1 MRISDWSSDVCS
13 SDLQQLQSVAPNLMV
28 YQSVGAAI
36 PFLRGIGFS
45 SGDPATESSVA
56 MYVDGVYQPSVY
68 ANLFEFNGIER
79 IEVLKGPQGTLFGRN
94 ATGGVVQIITKAPSS
109 APELNLD
116 RKSDVQG
123 KSVSVRVD
131 LGGRRNIK
139 KPNK

>member
-68 ANLFEFNGIER
+68 AKLFEFNGIER
-79 IEVLKGPQGTLFGRN
+79 IEVLKGPRGTLLGRSEEHTSERESHMRI
-94 ATGGVVQIITKAPSS
+94 AYAVCYWKQTIDRMTG
-109 APELNLD
+109 N
-116 RKSDVQG
+116 
-123 KSVSVRVD
+123 SVLRVR
-131 LGGRRNIK
+131 I
-139 KPNK
+139 